1 MTRQR
6 NKYPTAVFPFP
17 HARSPRNRALAV
29 MATNNKSDELSPDY
43 KEADATE
50 LASAMDQDE
59 LELVSCR

>member
-1 MTRQR
+1 
-6 NKYPTAVFPFP
+6 
-17 HARSPRNRALAV
+17 
-29 MATNNKSDELSPDY
+29 MATNNKSDEPSPDY